1 MADYIPDIADLLPQ
15 KAPFIMVGELLYA
28 DDTTTRTRF
37 LVPSGNPLITDGR
50 YTEGGLL
57 ENIAQ
62 TVAAGAGYMALR
74 EGRSVAPGHIVSVSR
89 FNVARLPL
97 VGDELFTEIVIRTR
111 IPDIIVISGRVTC
124 NSVEIVTCEM
134 KILIFS
140 V

>member
-37 LVPSGNPLITDGR
+37 LVPLGNPLVDEGR
-50 YTEGGLL
+50 FTEGGLL

-62 TVAAGAGYMALR
+62 TAAAGAGYLALK
-74 EGRSVAPGHIVSVSR
+74 EGRPVSPGHIVSVSR
-89 FNVARLPL
+89 FNVAGLPL
-97 VGDELFTEIVIRTR
+97 VGDELLTETVIRTR

-124 NSVEIVTCEM
+124 NTVEIATCEM
-134 KILIFS
+134 KILTS